1 MTPKENQSLVDFIEK
16 SFLTEANI
24 YDGFSEDDRWT
35 IGFSE
40 DDRWTISE
48 DDFMRIIIDSRKLE
62 ADILTAMYEKGKS
75 DGYDFATKEA
85 QKEINKI
92 KGL

>member
-1 MTPKENQSLVDFIEK
+1 MTPKENQSAVDFIEK
-16 SFLTEANI
+16 SFWTEANI
-24 YDGFSEDDRWT
+24 FNA
-35 IGFSE
+35 FSE

-75 DGYDFATKEA
+75 DGYDFATSEA
-85 QKEINKI
+85 I
-92 KGL
+92 KAIGKM